1 MNLENISRFFTPD
14 FFENLMGFIFA
25 ENFDSFYDRKL
36 KEKRCYIGYDDVLWQ
51 MTEDDYGSSDVY
63 PINYDYFL
71 NMYNNVGCCTNF
83 VDEKLFCIKY
93 LMKELFEITS
103 TSDDEDVMMNN
114 FIHFAVKMISILEE
128 LEALYKTVR
137 YPGRHVVEY
146 GKKLLFELTHIETP
160 TEFYY
165 AVSKKQDDLLDFAED
180 YEPIKA
186 FFEGEQKGIFDK
198 ALLYLSKYKDS
209 KTYIVDEN
217 LEQIVDNIDT
227 IVGKQSPYSD
237 IPKLPKLLQ
246 EFADVYSNV
255 LDIQLAPVLDSVYE
269 SQQRVFEMLKTK
281 EYADTKQA
289 AYIAMFNEII
299 DGAKCCTNVSILRG
313 YADRAEALKIRL
325 LNEIDQKDREI
336 AIKKAEEIRKR
347 LEAQAKENGQVYKE
361 QIEEEIKKEI

>member
-1 MNLENISRFFTPD
+1 M
-14 FFENLMGFIFA
+14 
-25 ENFDSFYDRKL
+25 
-36 KEKRCYIGYDDVLWQ
+36 
-51 MTEDDYGSSDVY
+51 
-63 PINYDYFL
+63 
-71 NMYNNVGCCTNF
+71 
-83 VDEKLFCIKY
+83 
-93 LMKELFEITS
+93 
-103 TSDDEDVMMNN
+103 
-114 FIHFAVKMISILEE
+114 
-128 LEALYKTVR
+128 
-137 YPGRHVVEY
+137 
-146 GKKLLFELTHIETP
+146 
-160 TEFYY
+160 
-165 AVSKKQDDLLDFAED
+165 
-180 YEPIKA
+180 
-186 FFEGEQKGIFDK
+186 
-198 ALLYLSKYKDS
+198 
-209 KTYIVDEN
+209 DEN
-217 LEQIVDNIDT
+217 LERIVDNIDT

-347 LEAQAKENGQVYKE
+347 LEAQAKENGQVDKE
-361 QIEEEIKKEI
+361 QIEEEIKKEVHVKKTKNVAIKKITKAASWRLETQEDVDRYLNEFRQRLISELDTDTIVNIEF